1 MALGTVVN
9 AQRTPFIVDD
19 LGHVLG
25 GGERAQLDPTV
36 ERVAAGLKSGH
47 LLAVDTPAAVKP
59 LPAQVEVAV

>member
-9 AQRTPFIVDD
+9 ARRTPFIVDD
-19 LGHVLG
+19 VGHVLG

-47 LLAVDTPAAVKP
+47 LLAVDSPTSKAPTA
-59 LPAQVEVAV
+59 VEVAV